1 MELPPSAGTAP
12 PAPMMAGRTND
23 RMVDIMANTVKL
35 QGMYGE
41 QKAIRAGELKP
52 GMVTVWNFGY
62 KEVIKSIETTKS
74 GKSVKCAI
82 ICESGEELVRTMRVD
97 RLVAIA

>member
-1 MELPPSAGTAP
+1 
-12 PAPMMAGRTND
+12 
-23 RMVDIMANTVKL
+23 MVDIMTNTVKL

>member
-1 MELPPSAGTAP
+1 MERPPRDGLPVL
-12 PAPMMAGRTND
+12 MMADRRTNE

-62 KEVIKSIETTKS
+62 KEVVKSIALTKS

>member
-1 MELPPSAGTAP
+1 MT
-12 PAPMMAGRTND
+12 
-23 RMVDIMANTVKL
+23 NTVKL

-62 KEVIKSIETTKS
+62 KEVIKSTETTKS
-74 GKSVKCAI
+74 GKSV
-82 ICESGEELVRTMRVD
+82 T
-97 RLVAIA
+97 